1 MTMDKDTVEG
11 EPWPLPTGDYV
22 LYYLLADGYEWV
34 ARTEFTCASDQR
46 PGPLTY
52 IARSGGNP

>member
-1 MTMDKDTVEG
+1 MDKNTVEG

-34 ARTEFTCASDQR
+34 ARTEFR
-46 PGPLTY
+46 VK
-52 IARSGGNP
+52 